1 MVKIKVDQINYY
13 NQQQLTAQFIQLD
26 KLLEQ
31 SRALWQVRAFEAKTL
46 PWQAQFPT
54 LAATLWA
61 LDDAVLD
68 TLDAEQS
75 ALVYALSPALKRDL
89 SALGLEW
96 DLRLLTS
103 SLAELAMGSDIRA
116 DSNSNSNSNFDSDAN
131 AIETKADSATD
142 TATETE
148 TATATKIEFAE
159 LAHFSAHIK
168 GRKWEQ
174 ITAFVQ
180 HLPAVGLPV
189 LEWCAGKG
197 HLGRLIA
204 KARGVDVLSLE
215 WQAQLCEEGQ
225 TFADK
230 WQLSQRFI
238 CADAF
243 AIDGNSSDKTSDS
256 SSASSNFNDNSSG
269 NPSNNSSNNPPYQAN
284 PFRAQQQAVA
294 LHACGDL
301 HVRLLQLAA
310 KAGTQAIAISP
321 CCYHLIQ
328 ANQYQ
333 GLSTLAKNSA
343 LRLTRHDL
351 QLPLQQSVIA
361 NAKQQ
366 ALRHQEIAWRLG
378 FDALQRHCRGIDA
391 YLPLP
396 TVKQSQLSGSFAD
409 FCHWASAPKTLN
421 LAANIDFDAWLDIG
435 KQRQRLTRRI
445 DLAAHLFRRVLE
457 LWLILDRCCFL
468 QQSGYHLSVGEF
480 CANSVTPRNV
490 LILAQKL
497 SSPSLNWD

>member
-1 MVKIKVDQINYY
+1 MAIKRDNHKYIRDISEIQDR
-13 NQQQLTAQFIQLD
+13 LRAHFIQLD

-31 SRALWQVRAFEAKTL
+31 SRALWQVRAFEAKAL
-46 PWQAQFPT
+46 PWAAQFPR
-54 LAATLWA
+54 LATTLWA

-68 TLDAEQS
+68 SLDAEQS
-75 ALVYALSPALKRDL
+75 VLVDALSPALKQDLAALGYDWDL
-89 SALGLEW
+89 S
-96 DLRLLTS
+96 LLTLS
-103 SLAELAMGSDIRA
+103 FAELSLGYDIDSDIGFDIGSDDI
-116 DSNSNSNSNFDSDAN
+116 
-131 AIETKADSATD
+131 
-142 TATETE
+142 E
-148 TATATKIEFAE
+148 TATSTNIDLAE

-180 HLPAVGLPV
+180 HLPDAGLPV

-215 WQAQLCEEGQ
+215 WQAMLCEEGQ
-225 TFADK
+225 AFADK

-243 AIDGNSSDKTSDS
+243 AIQ
-256 SSASSNFNDNSSG
+256 DNAHE
-269 NPSNNSSNNPPYQAN
+269 NTAHQTN
-284 PFRAQQQAVA
+284 PFCAQQQAVA

-310 KAGTQAIAISP
+310 AAGTQALAISP

-333 GLSTLAKNSA
+333 GLSTLAKHSA
-343 LRLTRHDL
+343 LRLSRHDL
-351 QLPLQQSVIA
+351 QLPLQQSVVA
-361 NAKQQ
+361 NPKQQ

-378 FDALQRHCRGIDA
+378 FDALQRSYRGIDA

-396 TVKQSQLSGSFAD
+396 AIKQSQLSGEFAE
-409 FCHWASAPKTLN
+409 FCHWAAAQKAVTLD
-421 LAANIDFDAWLDIG
+421 ADCDFDAWLEIG

-445 DLAAHLFRRVLE
+445 DLAAHLFRRALE

-468 QQSGYHLSVGEF
+468 QESGYRVTLREF
-480 CANSVTPRNV
+480 CANSVTPRNA

-497 SSPSLNWD
+497 SE

>member
-1 MVKIKVDQINYY
+1 MHQINDH
-13 NQQQLTAQFIQLD
+13 NLDRLAAQFIQLD

-31 SRALWQVRAFEAKTL
+31 GRALWQVRAFEAKSL

-54 LAATLWA
+54 LATTLWA

-68 TLDAEQS
+68 ALDAEQS
-75 ALVYALSPALKRDL
+75 ALVDALSPALKQDL
-89 SALGLEW
+89 AALGVEW
-96 DLRLLTS
+96 DLALLTS
-103 SLAELAMGSDIRA
+103 SFAELSMGSDIRA
-116 DSNSNSNSNFDSDAN
+116 DIDSDDIGSDH
-131 AIETKADSATD
+131 IETAADSTTD
-142 TATETE
+142 TTISPQ
-148 TATATKIEFAE
+148 IEFAE

-180 HLPAVGLPV
+180 HLPDAGLPV

-215 WQAQLCEEGQ
+215 WQATLCEEGQ
-225 TFADK
+225 AFADK

-243 AIDGNSSDKTSDS
+243 AIEGN
-256 SSASSNFNDNSSG
+256 ASVDTVNH
-269 NPSNNSSNNPPYQAN
+269 AN

-310 KAGTQAIAISP
+310 QAGTQAVAISP

-333 GLSTLAKNSA
+333 GLSTLAQNSG
-343 LRLTRHDL
+343 LQLTRHDL

-361 NAKQQ
+361 NPKQQ

-396 TVKQSQLSGSFAD
+396 AVKQSQLSGSFAD
-409 FCHWASAPKTLN
+409 FCQWAAAQKTVN

-445 DLAAHLFRRVLE
+445 DLAAHLFRRALE

-468 QQSGYHLSVGEF
+468 QQSGYRVSVGEF
-480 CANSVTPRNV
+480 CANSVTPRNA

-497 SSPSLNWD
+497 SD

>member
-1 MVKIKVDQINYY
+1 MNQINDH
-13 NQQQLTAQFIQLD
+13 NLDRLAAQFIQLD

-31 SRALWQVRAFEAKTL
+31 GRALWQVRAFEAKSL

-54 LAATLWA
+54 LATTLWA

-68 TLDAEQS
+68 ALDAEQS
-75 ALVYALSPALKRDL
+75 ALVDALSPALKQDL
-89 SALGLEW
+89 AALGLEW
-96 DLRLLTS
+96 DLALLTS
-103 SLAELAMGSDIRA
+103 SFAELSMGSDIRA
-116 DSNSNSNSNFDSDAN
+116 DIDSDDIDSDH
-131 AIETKADSATD
+131 IETAADSTTD
-142 TATETE
+142 TTISPQ
-148 TATATKIEFAE
+148 IEFAE

-180 HLPAVGLPV
+180 HLPDAGLPV

-215 WQAQLCEEGQ
+215 WQATLCEEGQ
-225 TFADK
+225 AFADK

-243 AIDGNSSDKTSDS
+243 AIEGN
-256 SSASSNFNDNSSG
+256 ACENSTH
-269 NPSNNSSNNPPYQAN
+269 QTN

-310 KAGTQAIAISP
+310 QAGTQAVAISP

-333 GLSTLAKNSA
+333 GLSTLAQQSG
-343 LRLTRHDL
+343 LTLTRHDL

-361 NAKQQ
+361 NPKQQ

-396 TVKQSQLSGSFAD
+396 AVKQSQLSGSFAD
-409 FCHWASAPKTLN
+409 FCQWAVAQKTVN

-445 DLAAHLFRRVLE
+445 DLAAHLFRRALE

-468 QQSGYHLSVGEF
+468 QQSGYRVSVGEF
-480 CANSVTPRNV
+480 CANSVTPRNA

-497 SSPSLNWD
+497 SD

>member
-1 MVKIKVDQINYY
+1 MKRD
-13 NQQQLTAQFIQLD
+13 NQKQAGEISNSQDRLRAHFIQLD

-31 SRALWQVRAFEAKTL
+31 SRALWQVRAFEAKAL
-46 PWQAQFPT
+46 PWAAQFPR
-54 LAATLWA
+54 LATTLWA

-75 ALVYALSPALKRDL
+75 VLVDALSPALKQDL
-89 SALGLEW
+89 AALGLDW
-96 DLRLLTS
+96 DLSLLTLS
-103 SLAELAMGSDIRA
+103 FAELSMGYDIDSDIGFDIGSDDI
-116 DSNSNSNSNFDSDAN
+116 
-131 AIETKADSATD
+131 
-142 TATETE
+142 E
-148 TATATKIEFAE
+148 TATSPNIEVAE

-180 HLPAVGLPV
+180 HLPDAGLPV

-204 KARGVDVLSLE
+204 RARGVDVLSLE
-215 WQAQLCEEGQ
+215 WQAILCEEGQ
-225 TFADK
+225 AFADK
-230 WQLSQRFI
+230 WQLSQHFI

-243 AIDGNSSDKTSDS
+243 AIEGNACENT
-256 SSASSNFNDNSSG
+256 AH
-269 NPSNNSSNNPPYQAN
+269 QTN
-284 PFRAQQQAVA
+284 PFRAKQQAVA

-310 KAGTQAIAISP
+310 AAGTQALAISP

-333 GLSTLAKNSA
+333 GLSTLAKHSA
-343 LRLTRHDL
+343 LRLSRHDL

-361 NAKQQ
+361 NPKQQ

-378 FDALQRHCRGIDA
+378 FDALQRSYRGIDA

-396 TVKQSQLSGSFAD
+396 AIKQSQLSGEFTE
-409 FCHWASAPKTLN
+409 FCHWAAAQKAVTLD
-421 LAANIDFDAWLDIG
+421 ADCDFDAWLEIG

-445 DLAAHLFRRVLE
+445 DLAAHLFRRALE

-468 QQSGYHLSVGEF
+468 QESGYRVTLREF
-480 CANSVTPRNV
+480 CANSVTPRNA

-497 SSPSLNWD
+497 SE

>member
-1 MVKIKVDQINYY
+1 MAIKRDNHTLGNCNSDSQNT
-13 NQQQLTAQFIQLD
+13 LKAHFIQLD

-31 SRALWQVRAFEAKTL
+31 SRALWQVRAFEAKAL
-46 PWQAQFPT
+46 PWEAQFPR
-54 LAATLWA
+54 LATTLWS
-61 LDDAVLD
+61 LDDAMLD

-75 ALVYALSPALKRDL
+75 ALVDALSPALTQDL
-89 SALGLEW
+89 AALGLDW
-96 DLRLLTS
+96 DLSLLLS
-103 SLAELAMGSDIRA
+103 SYAELSQGSDI
-116 DSNSNSNSNFDSDAN
+116 DSD
-131 AIETKADSATD
+131 IGSDISSD
-142 TATETE
+142 DIE
-148 TATATKIEFAE
+148 TATSPRIELTE

-180 HLPAVGLPV
+180 HLPDAGLPV

-215 WQAQLCEEGQ
+215 WQAMLCEEGQ
-225 TFADK
+225 AFADK
-230 WQLSQRFI
+230 WHLSQRFI

-243 AIDGNSSDKTSDS
+243 AIEDN
-256 SSASSNFNDNSSG
+256 ACDNSAH
-269 NPSNNSSNNPPYQAN
+269 QTN
-284 PFRAQQQAVA
+284 PFCAQQQAVA

-310 KAGTQAIAISP
+310 AAGTQALAISP

-333 GLSTLAKNSA
+333 GLSTLAKHSV
-343 LRLTRHDL
+343 LRLSRHDL

-361 NAKQQ
+361 NPKQQ

-378 FDALQRHCRGIDA
+378 FDALQRSCRGIDA

-396 TVKQSQLSGSFAD
+396 AIKQSQL
-409 FCHWASAPKTLN
+409 
-421 LAANIDFDAWLDIG
+421 
-435 KQRQRLTRRI
+435 R
-445 DLAAHLFRRVLE
+445 
-457 LWLILDRCCFL
+457 DRK
-468 QQSGYHLSVGEF
+468 SV
-480 CANSVTPRNV
+480 V
-490 LILAQKL
+490 
-497 SSPSLNWD
+497 

>member
-1 MVKIKVDQINYY
+1 MVIKLDNHKQAGEISNS
-13 NQQQLTAQFIQLD
+13 QDRLKAHFIQLD

-31 SRALWQVRAFEAKTL
+31 SRALWQVRAFEAKAL
-46 PWQAQFPT
+46 PWAAQFPR
-54 LAATLWA
+54 LATTLWA

-75 ALVYALSPALKRDL
+75 ALVDSLSPALKQDL
-89 SALGLEW
+89 AALGLDW
-96 DLRLLTS
+96 DLSLLTLS
-103 SLAELAMGSDIRA
+103 FAELSLGSDI
-116 DSNSNSNSNFDSDAN
+116 DSD
-131 AIETKADSATD
+131 IGSDIDSD
-142 TATETE
+142 ISSDDIE
-148 TATATKIEFAE
+148 TATSPRIDLTEM
-159 LAHFSAHIK
+159 AHFSAHIK

-180 HLPAVGLPV
+180 HLPDAGLPV

-215 WQAQLCEEGQ
+215 WQAMLCEEGQ
-225 TFADK
+225 AFADK

-243 AIDGNSSDKTSDS
+243 AIEGN
-256 SSASSNFNDNSSG
+256 AHDNSAH
-269 NPSNNSSNNPPYQAN
+269 QTN

-310 KAGTQAIAISP
+310 AAGTQALAISP

-333 GLSTLAKNSA
+333 GLSTLAKHSA
-343 LRLTRHDL
+343 LRLSRHDL

-361 NAKQQ
+361 NPKQQ

-378 FDALQRHCRGIDA
+378 FDALQRSCRGIDA

-396 TVKQSQLSGSFAD
+396 AIKQSQLSGEFAE
-409 FCHWASAPKTLN
+409 FCHWAAAQKAVT
-421 LAANIDFDAWLDIG
+421 LAADCNFDAWLEIG

-445 DLAAHLFRRVLE
+445 DLAAHLFRRALE

-468 QQSGYHLSVGEF
+468 QESGYRVTLREF
-480 CANSVTPRNV
+480 CANSVTPRNA

-497 SSPSLNWD
+497 SE

>member
-1 MVKIKVDQINYY
+1 MAIKLDNHKQARVERQDR
-13 NQQQLTAQFIQLD
+13 LRAHFIQLD

-31 SRALWQVRAFEAKTL
+31 SRALWQVRAFEAKAL
-46 PWQAQFPT
+46 PWAAQFPR
-54 LAATLWA
+54 LATTLWA

-68 TLDAEQS
+68 SLDAEQS
-75 ALVYALSPALKRDL
+75 ALVDALSPALKQDL
-89 SALGLEW
+89 AALGLDW
-96 DLRLLTS
+96 DLSLLLS
-103 SLAELAMGSDIRA
+103 SFAELSLGYDIDSDIGFDIGSDDI
-116 DSNSNSNSNFDSDAN
+116 
-131 AIETKADSATD
+131 
-142 TATETE
+142 E
-148 TATATKIEFAE
+148 TATSTNIDLAE

-180 HLPAVGLPV
+180 HLPDAGLPV

-215 WQAQLCEEGQ
+215 WQAMLCEEGQ
-225 TFADK
+225 AFADK

-243 AIDGNSSDKTSDS
+243 AIQ
-256 SSASSNFNDNSSG
+256 DNAHE
-269 NPSNNSSNNPPYQAN
+269 NTAHQTN
-284 PFRAQQQAVA
+284 PFCAQQQAVA

-310 KAGTQAIAISP
+310 AAGTQALAISP

-333 GLSTLAKNSA
+333 GLSTLAKHSA
-343 LRLTRHDL
+343 LRLSRHDL
-351 QLPLQQSVIA
+351 QLPLQQSVVA
-361 NAKQQ
+361 NPKQQ

-378 FDALQRHCRGIDA
+378 FDALQRSYRGIDA

-396 TVKQSQLSGSFAD
+396 AIKQSQLSGEFAE
-409 FCHWASAPKTLN
+409 FCHWAAAQKAVTLD
-421 LAANIDFDAWLDIG
+421 ADCDFDAWLEIG

-445 DLAAHLFRRVLE
+445 DLAAHLFRRALE

-468 QQSGYHLSVGEF
+468 QESGYRVTLREF
-480 CANSVTPRNV
+480 CANSVTPRNA

-497 SSPSLNWD
+497 SE

>member
-1 MVKIKVDQINYY
+1 MNQINDH
-13 NQQQLTAQFIQLD
+13 NKGRLAAQFIQLD

-31 SRALWQVRAFEAKTL
+31 GSALWQVRAFEAKTL

-54 LAATLWA
+54 LATTLWA

-68 TLDAEQS
+68 ALDAEQS
-75 ALVYALSPALKRDL
+75 ALVDALSPALKQDL
-89 SALGLEW
+89 AALGYEW
-96 DLRLLTS
+96 DLSLLTLS
-103 SLAELAMGSDIRA
+103 IAELSLGSDIA
-116 DSNSNSNSNFDSDAN
+116 SD
-131 AIETKADSATD
+131 IGPDIGSD
-142 TATETE
+142 DIE
-148 TATATKIEFAE
+148 TATSPSIDLTEI
-159 LAHFSAHIK
+159 AHFSAHIK

-180 HLPAVGLPV
+180 HLPDAGLPV

-215 WQAQLCEEGQ
+215 WQAMLCEEGQ
-225 TFADK
+225 AFADK

-243 AIDGNSSDKTSDS
+243 AIEDKADENTAD
-256 SSASSNFNDNSSG
+256 
-269 NPSNNSSNNPPYQAN
+269 QTN
-284 PFRAQQQAVA
+284 PFCAQQQAVA

-310 KAGTQAIAISP
+310 AAGTQALAISP

-333 GLSTLAKNSA
+333 GLSTLAQQSS
-343 LRLTRHDL
+343 LTLTRHDL

-361 NAKQQ
+361 NPKQQ

-378 FDALQRHCRGIDA
+378 FDALQRSSRGIDA

-396 TVKQSQLSGSFAD
+396 AIKQSQLSGEFAE
-409 FCHWASAPKTLN
+409 FCHWSAAQKAVTLD
-421 LAANIDFDAWLDIG
+421 ADCDFDVWLEIG

-445 DLAAHLFRRVLE
+445 DLAAHLFRRALE

-468 QQSGYHLSVGEF
+468 QESGYRVTLREF
-480 CANSVTPRNV
+480 CANSVTPRNA

-497 SSPSLNWD
+497 SG

>member
-1 MVKIKVDQINYY
+1 MAIKRDNHKHARDISDSQDR
-13 NQQQLTAQFIQLD
+13 LKAHFIQLD

-54 LAATLWA
+54 LATTLWA

-68 TLDAEQS
+68 ALDAEQS
-75 ALVYALSPALKRDL
+75 ALVDALSPALTQDL
-89 SALGLEW
+89 AALGLEW
-96 DLRLLTS
+96 DLALLKLS
-103 SLAELAMGSDIRA
+103 IAELSLGSDIA
-116 DSNSNSNSNFDSDAN
+116 SD
-131 AIETKADSATD
+131 IGPDIGSD
-142 TATETE
+142 DIE
-148 TATATKIEFAE
+148 TATSPSIDLTEM
-159 LAHFSAHIK
+159 AHFSAHIK

-180 HLPAVGLPV
+180 HLPDAGLPV

-215 WQAQLCEEGQ
+215 WQAMLCEEGQ
-225 TFADK
+225 AFADK

-243 AIDGNSSDKTSDS
+243 AIEDKADENTAD
-256 SSASSNFNDNSSG
+256 
-269 NPSNNSSNNPPYQAN
+269 QTN
-284 PFRAQQQAVA
+284 PFCAQQQAVA

-310 KAGTQAIAISP
+310 AAGTQALAISP

-333 GLSTLAKNSA
+333 GLSTLAQQSS
-343 LRLTRHDL
+343 LTLTRHDL

-361 NAKQQ
+361 NPKQQ

-378 FDALQRHCRGIDA
+378 FDALQRSSRGIDA

-396 TVKQSQLSGSFAD
+396 AIKQSQLSGEFAE
-409 FCHWASAPKTLN
+409 FCHWAAAQKAVTLD
-421 LAANIDFDAWLDIG
+421 ADCDFDVWLEIG

-445 DLAAHLFRRVLE
+445 DLAAHLFRRALE

-468 QQSGYHLSVGEF
+468 QESGYRVTLREF
-480 CANSVTPRNV
+480 CANSVTPRNA

-497 SSPSLNWD
+497 SG

>member
-1 MVKIKVDQINYY
+1 MAIKLDNHKQARDISES
-13 NQQQLTAQFIQLD
+13 QERLKAHFIQLD

-31 SRALWQVRAFEAKTL
+31 SRALWQVRAFEAKAL
-46 PWQAQFPT
+46 SWAAQFPR
-54 LAATLWA
+54 LATTLWA

-75 ALVYALSPALKRDL
+75 ALVDALSPALKQDL
-89 SALGLEW
+89 AALGLDW
-96 DLRLLTS
+96 DLSLLLS
-103 SLAELAMGSDIRA
+103 SFAELSQGLDIDSDIGFDIGSDI
-116 DSNSNSNSNFDSDAN
+116 SSDD
-131 AIETKADSATD
+131 IETAASPRIDLT
-142 TATETE
+142 
-148 TATATKIEFAE
+148 E

-180 HLPAVGLPV
+180 HLPDVGLPV

-215 WQAQLCEEGQ
+215 WQAMLCEEGQ
-225 TFADK
+225 AFADK
-230 WQLSQRFI
+230 WHLSQRFI

-243 AIDGNSSDKTSDS
+243 AINDKTSDN
-256 SSASSNFNDNSSG
+256 SAH
-269 NPSNNSSNNPPYQAN
+269 QTN
-284 PFRAQQQAVA
+284 PFCAQQQVVA

-310 KAGTQAIAISP
+310 AAGTQALAISP

-333 GLSTLAKNSA
+333 GLSTLAKHST
-343 LRLTRHDL
+343 LRLSRHDL

-361 NAKQQ
+361 NPKQQ

-378 FDALQRHCRGIDA
+378 FDALQRSSRGIDA

-396 TVKQSQLSGSFAD
+396 AIKQSQLSGEFAE
-409 FCHWASAPKTLN
+409 FCHWAAAQKAVT
-421 LAANIDFDAWLDIG
+421 LAADCDFAAWLEIG

-445 DLAAHLFRRVLE
+445 DLAAHIFRRVLE

-468 QQSGYHLSVGEF
+468 QESGYRVSLREF
-480 CANSVTPRNV
+480 CATSVTPRNA

-497 SSPSLNWD
+497 SD

>member
-1 MVKIKVDQINYY
+1 MAIKLDNHKQARVERQDR
-13 NQQQLTAQFIQLD
+13 LRAHFIQLD

-31 SRALWQVRAFEAKTL
+31 SRALWQVRAFEAKAL
-46 PWQAQFPT
+46 PWAAQFPR
-54 LAATLWA
+54 LATTLWA

-75 ALVYALSPALKRDL
+75 VLVDALSPALKQDLAALGYDWDL
-89 SALGLEW
+89 S
-96 DLRLLTS
+96 LLTLS
-103 SLAELAMGSDIRA
+103 FAELSLGSDI
-116 DSNSNSNSNFDSDAN
+116 DSDIGFDIGSDISSN
-131 AIETKADSATD
+131 DI
-142 TATETE
+142 E
-148 TATATKIEFAE
+148 TATSPCIDLTE

-180 HLPAVGLPV
+180 HLPDAGLPV

-215 WQAQLCEEGQ
+215 WQAMLCEEGQ
-225 TFADK
+225 AFADK

-243 AIDGNSSDKTSDS
+243 AIQ
-256 SSASSNFNDNSSG
+256 DNAHE
-269 NPSNNSSNNPPYQAN
+269 NTAHQTN
-284 PFRAQQQAVA
+284 PFCAQQQAVA

-310 KAGTQAIAISP
+310 AAGTQALAISP

-333 GLSTLAKNSA
+333 GLSTLANHSA
-343 LRLTRHDL
+343 LRLSRHDL

-361 NAKQQ
+361 NPKQQ

-378 FDALQRHCRGIDA
+378 FDALQRSYRGIDA

-396 TVKQSQLSGSFAD
+396 AIKQSQLSGEFAE
-409 FCHWASAPKTLN
+409 FCHWAAAQKAVTLD
-421 LAANIDFDAWLDIG
+421 ADCDFDAWLEIG

-445 DLAAHLFRRVLE
+445 DLAAHLFRRALE

-468 QQSGYHLSVGEF
+468 QESGYRVTLREF
-480 CANSVTPRNV
+480 CANSVTPRNA

-497 SSPSLNWD
+497 SE

>member
-1 MVKIKVDQINYY
+1 MAIKLDNHKHVRDISESQNR
-13 NQQQLTAQFIQLD
+13 LRAHFIQLD

-31 SRALWQVRAFEAKTL
+31 SRALWQVRAFEAKAL
-46 PWQAQFPT
+46 PWAAQFPR
-54 LAATLWA
+54 LATTLWA

-75 ALVYALSPALKRDL
+75 VLVDALSPALKQDLTALGYDWDL
-89 SALGLEW
+89 S
-96 DLRLLTS
+96 LLTLS
-103 SLAELAMGSDIRA
+103 FAELSLGSDI
-116 DSNSNSNSNFDSDAN
+116 DSD
-131 AIETKADSATD
+131 IGFDIGSD
-142 TATETE
+142 DIE
-148 TATATKIEFAE
+148 TATSPCIDLTE

-180 HLPAVGLPV
+180 HLPDAGLPV

-215 WQAQLCEEGQ
+215 WQAMLCEEGQ
-225 TFADK
+225 AFADK

-243 AIDGNSSDKTSDS
+243 AIEGNACENT
-256 SSASSNFNDNSSG
+256 AH
-269 NPSNNSSNNPPYQAN
+269 QTN
-284 PFRAQQQAVA
+284 PFRAKQQAVA

-310 KAGTQAIAISP
+310 AAGTQALAISP

-333 GLSTLAKNSA
+333 GLSTLAKHSA
-343 LRLTRHDL
+343 LCLSRHDL

-361 NAKQQ
+361 NPKQQ

-378 FDALQRHCRGIDA
+378 FDALQRNCRGIDA

-396 TVKQSQLSGSFAD
+396 AIKQSQLSGEFAE
-409 FCHWASAPKTLN
+409 FCHWAAAQKAVT
-421 LAANIDFDAWLDIG
+421 LAADCDFDAWLEIG

-445 DLAAHLFRRVLE
+445 DLAAHLFRRALE

-468 QQSGYHLSVGEF
+468 QESGYRVTLREF
-480 CANSVTPRNV
+480 CATSVTPRNA
-490 LILAQKL
+490 LILAQK
-497 SSPSLNWD
+497 SSD

>member
-1 MVKIKVDQINYY
+1 MAIKLDNHKQARVERQDR
-13 NQQQLTAQFIQLD
+13 LRAHFIQLD
-26 KLLEQ
+26 KLLEL
-31 SRALWQVRAFEAKTL
+31 SRALWQVRAFEAKAL
-46 PWQAQFPT
+46 PWAAQFPR
-54 LAATLWA
+54 LATTLWA

-68 TLDAEQS
+68 SLDAEQS
-75 ALVYALSPALKRDL
+75 ALVDALSPALKQDL
-89 SALGLEW
+89 AALGLDW
-96 DLRLLTS
+96 DLSLLLS
-103 SLAELAMGSDIRA
+103 SFAELSLGSDI
-116 DSNSNSNSNFDSDAN
+116 DSD
-131 AIETKADSATD
+131 IGFDIGSD
-142 TATETE
+142 DIE
-148 TATATKIEFAE
+148 TATSPRIDLTE

-180 HLPAVGLPV
+180 HLPDAGLPV

-215 WQAQLCEEGQ
+215 WQAMLCEEGQ
-225 TFADK
+225 AFADK

-243 AIDGNSSDKTSDS
+243 AIEGN
-256 SSASSNFNDNSSG
+256 ACENSTH
-269 NPSNNSSNNPPYQAN
+269 QTN

-310 KAGTQAIAISP
+310 AAGTQALAISP

-333 GLSTLAKNSA
+333 GLSTLAKHSA
-343 LRLTRHDL
+343 LRLSRHDL

-361 NAKQQ
+361 NPKQQ

-378 FDALQRHCRGIDA
+378 FDALQRSCRGIDA

-396 TVKQSQLSGSFAD
+396 AIKQSQLSGEFAE
-409 FCHWASAPKTLN
+409 FCHWAAAQKAVTLD
-421 LAANIDFDAWLDIG
+421 ADCDFDAWLEIG

-445 DLAAHLFRRVLE
+445 DLAAHLFRRALE

-468 QQSGYHLSVGEF
+468 QESGYRVTLREF
-480 CANSVTPRNV
+480 CANSVTPRNA

-497 SSPSLNWD
+497 SE

>member
-1 MVKIKVDQINYY
+1 MAIKRDNHKQARAER
-13 NQQQLTAQFIQLD
+13 QDRLRTHFIQLD

-31 SRALWQVRAFEAKTL
+31 SRALWQVRAFEAKAL
-46 PWQAQFPT
+46 PWAAQFPR
-54 LAATLWA
+54 LATTLWA

-75 ALVYALSPALKRDL
+75 VLVDALSPALKQDL
-89 SALGLEW
+89 TALGLDW
-96 DLRLLTS
+96 DLSLLTLS
-103 SLAELAMGSDIRA
+103 FAELSLGLYIDSDIGFDIGSDDI
-116 DSNSNSNSNFDSDAN
+116 
-131 AIETKADSATD
+131 
-142 TATETE
+142 E
-148 TATATKIEFAE
+148 TATSTNIDLAE

-180 HLPAVGLPV
+180 HLPDAGLPV

-215 WQAQLCEEGQ
+215 WQAMLCEEGQ
-225 TFADK
+225 AFADK

-243 AIDGNSSDKTSDS
+243 AIQ
-256 SSASSNFNDNSSG
+256 DNAHE
-269 NPSNNSSNNPPYQAN
+269 NTAHQTN
-284 PFRAQQQAVA
+284 PFCAQQQAVA

-310 KAGTQAIAISP
+310 AAGTQALAISP

-333 GLSTLAKNSA
+333 GLSTLAKHSA
-343 LRLTRHDL
+343 LRLSRHDL
-351 QLPLQQSVIA
+351 QLPLQQSVVA
-361 NAKQQ
+361 NPKQQ

-378 FDALQRHCRGIDA
+378 FDALQRSYRGIDA

-396 TVKQSQLSGSFAD
+396 AIKQSQLSGEFAE
-409 FCHWASAPKTLN
+409 FCHWAAAQKAVTLD
-421 LAANIDFDAWLDIG
+421 ADCDFDAWLEIG

-445 DLAAHLFRRVLE
+445 DLAAHLFRRALE

-468 QQSGYHLSVGEF
+468 QESGYRVTLREF
-480 CANSVTPRNV
+480 CANSVTPRNA

-497 SSPSLNWD
+497 SE